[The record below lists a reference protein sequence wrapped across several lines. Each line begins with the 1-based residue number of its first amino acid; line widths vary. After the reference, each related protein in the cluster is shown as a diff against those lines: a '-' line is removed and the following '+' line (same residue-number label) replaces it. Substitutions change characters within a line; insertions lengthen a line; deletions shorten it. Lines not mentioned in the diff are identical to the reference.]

1 MKEKQQIYEE
11 NHGLL
16 LYFDTYKTT
25 FNFHDLGYDHDK
37 KKKHDKNLVLEERKS

>member
-1 MKEKQQIYEE
+1 MGLMKEKQQIYEE

-37 KKKHDKNLVLEERKS
+37 KKKNTIKTSS